1 VKKKHSIRNFLLASS
16 VLVALFVVFW
26 PTVQQKL
33 EKTTVSSA
41 LDLIQNGAQNIN
53 YQGTDH
59 KGVTYSVSAKNLKI
73 ISENEYVL
81 KETTLFITLVNK
93 KTITLYA
100 DHIIFKKAKKIAT
113 LTGNVYLKTSDN
125 LDLKTN
131 SAKVYLDKGYA
142 EGKEAVD
149 CIKGD
154 THIKATG
161 FKMNDISGEVTF
173 KGRPIFT
180 KIS

>member
-1 VKKKHSIRNFLLASS
+1 MKKKHSIRNLLLAGSIF
-16 VLVALFVVFW
+16 VALFVVFW
-26 PTVQQKL
+26 PAVQQKL

-59 KGVTYSVSAKNLKI
+59 KGVIYSVSAKNLKV

-100 DHIIFKKAKKIAT
+100 DHLIFKKTQKYID
-113 LTGNVYLKTSDN
+113 NVYLYTYSKRHLLFQHSFPGHLN
-125 LDLKTN
+125 L
-131 SAKVYLDKGYA
+131 
-142 EGKEAVD
+142 E
-149 CIKGD
+149 
-154 THIKATG
+154 
-161 FKMNDISGEVTF
+161 
-173 KGRPIFT
+173 R
-180 KIS
+180 

>member
-1 VKKKHSIRNFLLASS
+1 MQKKHSIRNLLLLGS
-16 VLVALFVVFW
+16 VFVALFVIFW

-33 EKTTVSSA
+33 EKTTVTSA

-53 YQGTDH
+53 YQGTDN

-81 KETTLFITLVNK
+81 KETTLFMTLVNK

-100 DHIIFKKAKKIAT
+100 DHIIFKKSEKIAT
-113 LTGNVYLKTSDN
+113 LTGNVQLKTNDN
-125 LDLKTN
+125 LTLKTN
-131 SAKVYLDKGYA
+131 SAKVYLGKGYA
-142 EGKEAVD
+142 EGNDPVD

-154 THIKATG
+154 THIKAVG
-161 FKMNDISGEVTF
+161 FKMNDINGEVTF
-173 KGRPIFT
+173 KGRPTFT